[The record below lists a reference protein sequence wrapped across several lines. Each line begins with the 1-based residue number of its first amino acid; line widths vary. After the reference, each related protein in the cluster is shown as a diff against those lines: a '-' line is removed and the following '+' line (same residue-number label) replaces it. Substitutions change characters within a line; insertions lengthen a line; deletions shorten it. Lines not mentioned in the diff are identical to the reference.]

1 MSQMKKMKTFA
12 TSVVLALAIS
22 SISHAQGQ
30 GKLSASSLLQGMGNV
45 ASNLSRRDAGLGKT
59 REAAIWRQ
67 WADLFHTQA
76 RQTPPQ
82 MCAAELAAF
91 EVNALRKFAVVM
103 EARGN
108 APAARLYRASAA
120 LWQDVANQIARG
132 GEVIVRF
139 PDEFLVVLPGVPGTP
154 WENMQR
160 PVTTP
165 VPPPVVVQP
174 QPNPVATA
182 VLQEAASLDA
192 QSRAV
197 NQLLAQLQ
205 ANVNANP
212 GASLRT
218 PVSAPPFNAAPG
230 GDAASLIN
238 RLNSMSAADVNK
250 LMGQGHWLDQFT
262 PNWLKNAG
270 GNPLA
275 QFGVPNGLMGALG
288 TSDLSRILNP
298 SELDRLAP
306 QLRQAQILGNLAG
319 GMAAEQNIRNQVQSD
334 FYKQLS
340 NKAAFEAKISKIPDE
355 VRLEALLN
363 YIRSQS
369 NPSIH

>member
-1 MSQMKKMKTFA
+1 MKKMKTFV

-22 SISHAQGQ
+22 SFCHAQGQ
-30 GKLSASSLLQGMGNV
+30 GKLSASALLQGMGNV
-45 ASNLSRRDAGLGKT
+45 ASNLSRRDAALGKM
-59 REAAIWRQ
+59 RDAAIWQQ
-67 WADLFHTQA
+67 WADLFQTQA

-103 EARGN
+103 DGRGN
-108 APAARLYRASAA
+108 APAARLYRAAA
-120 LWQDVANQIARG
+120 VMWQDMANQIARG

-154 WENMQR
+154 WENVSSPSVVR
-160 PVTTP
+160 PAP
-165 VPPPVVVQP
+165 AQP
-174 QPNPVATA
+174 AIPQTNNN
-182 VLQEAASLDA
+182 QAA
-192 QSRAV
+192 
-197 NQLLAQLQ
+197 QLLALLQ
-205 ANVNANP
+205 AQNQRPAV
-212 GASLRT
+212 GIT
-218 PVSAPPFNAAPG
+218 PFNPAASG
-230 GDAASLIN
+230 SDISSLIN
-238 RLNSMSAADVNK
+238 RLNSLSAAEVNQ

-262 PNWLKNAG
+262 PYWLKNAG

-275 QFGVPNGLMGALG
+275 QFGIPSGLMGALG

-298 SELDRLAP
+298 SELDRIAP

-340 NKAAFEAKISKIPDE
+340 NKAAFDAKISKIPDE
-355 VRLEALLN
+355 VLLESLLN
-363 YIRSQS
+363 YIRPLS

>member
-1 MSQMKKMKTFA
+1 MKKMKTFVA
-12 TSVVLALAIS
+12 GVVLALAIS
-22 SISHAQGQ
+22 SFCHAQGQ

-59 REAAIWRQ
+59 RDAAIWRQ
-67 WADLFHTQA
+67 WADLFQTQA

-154 WENMQR
+154 WENVQR
-160 PVTTP
+160 PVITP
-165 VPPPVVVQP
+165 PVTPPVVVQP

-182 VLQEAASLDA
+182 VLKEAASLDA
-192 QSRAV
+192 QSRAI

-205 ANVNANP
+205 ANVNTNP
-212 GASLRT
+212 GTLLRT
-218 PVSAPPFNAAPG
+218 PVSTPPFNTASG
-230 GDAASLIN
+230 GDISSLIN
-238 RLNSMSAADVNK
+238 RLNSMGAADVNK

-262 PNWLKNAG
+262 PYWLKNAG

-298 SELDRLAP
+298 SELDRIAP

-334 FYKQLS
+334 FYKQLFD
-340 NKAAFEAKISKIPDE
+340 KAAFDAKISKIPDE

-363 YIRSQS
+363 LIRSQS

>member
-1 MSQMKKMKTFA
+1 MKKMKTFA
-12 TSVVLALAIS
+12 ASVVLALAIS
-22 SISHAQGQ
+22 SLSHAQGQ
-30 GKLSASSLLQGMGNV
+30 GKLSASALLQGMGSV
-45 ASNLSRRDAGLGKT
+45 ASNLARRDAGLGKV
-59 REAAIWRQ
+59 RDAAIWQQ
-67 WADLFHTQA
+67 WADLFQTQS

-91 EVNALRKFAVVM
+91 QVNALRKFAVVM

-108 APAARLYRASAA
+108 APAARLYRASAGM
-120 LWQDVANQIARG
+120 WQDMANQIARG

-154 WENMQR
+154 WERMQSPAAI
-160 PVTTP
+160 PV
-165 VPPPVVVQP
+165 VPPTVQP

-182 VLQEAASLDA
+182 VLKEAASLDA
-192 QSRAV
+192 QSRAI

-205 ANVNANP
+205 ANVNTNP
-212 GASLRT
+212 GTLLRT
-218 PVSAPPFNAAPG
+218 PVSTPPFNTAPG
-230 GDAASLIN
+230 GDISSLIN

-262 PNWLKNAG
+262 PYWLKNAG

-298 SELDRLAP
+298 SELDRIAP

-334 FYKQLS
+334 FYKQLFD
-340 NKAAFEAKISKIPDE
+340 KAAFDAKISKIPDE

-363 YIRSQS
+363 LIRSQS